1 MGKIMKILFNCSV
14 IKNVYLR
21 LDSSPIELEI
31 TYTDDPNKTWRS
43 GIRLDGLNDRKY
55 YKEMYEKAYN
65 TIKQALLNG
74 DKFVE
79 IEL

>member
-1 MGKIMKILFNCSV
+1 MKTLFNCSV

-31 TYTDDPNKTWRS
+31 TYLDTQSKTWISRRTIDS
-43 GIRLDGLNDRKY
+43 MQNREYSKKR
-55 YKEMYEKAYN
+55 YEKAYN
-65 TIKQALLNG
+65 TIKEALLN
-74 DKFVE
+74 KEPFVE